1 MSTSWAWQMSLLS
14 FRLKSAVAK
23 AEKEAYWEFSFYA
36 PTTSIQQ
43 SLENWVLN
51 PMTSCM
57 LSSLSFGERLWV
69 GLVQSFSQTRRLSF
83 ELGQQ
88 THGFSWAFI
97 AYKLVGMHPS
107 TKPNLYLTLLCH
119 KHFHLK
125 NLLFLDEEYLPTGL
139 HDKRWNYVSQTKAAT
154 RLNYVPGKKVSLDSI
169 KEIGFFFWWK
179 MQFRIEEIFTKVCF
193 EEKRIGHHQ
202 RIVFVHL
209 LCLWAADQVNIIYD
223 LIRANEGL
231 HCRFSNAHR

>member
-14 FRLKSAVAK
+14 FRLKSAVLLAAEAK
-23 AEKEAYWEFSFYA
+23 AEKEAYWEFSFLC
-36 PTTSIQQ
+36 PTTNIQQ

-51 PMTSCM
+51 PMTCCM

-88 THGFSWAFI
+88 THGFSRAFI

-139 HDKRWNYVSQTKAAT
+139 HDKRWNYVSQTKAAPLAWIMCQEKSFSWFYL
-154 RLNYVPGKKVSLDSI
+154 RNWILFQVKNAVQKLRNIYQSMFWKKN
-169 KEIGFFFWWK
+169 WPPP
-179 MQFRIEEIFTKVCF
+179 
-193 EEKRIGHHQ
+193 
-202 RIVFVHL
+202 
-209 LCLWAADQVNIIYD
+209 
-223 LIRANEGL
+223 
-231 HCRFSNAHR
+231 

>member
-14 FRLKSAVAK
+14 FRLKSAAAAK

-36 PTTSIQQ
+36 PSTSIQQ

-154 RLNYVPGKKVSLDSI
+154 RLNYVPGKKFLLILLKKLDSFS
-169 KEIGFFFWWK
+169 G
-179 MQFRIEEIFTKVCF
+179 
-193 EEKRIGHHQ
+193 EKCSSESKKYLPKYVLKKIRIGHHQ
-202 RIVFVHL
+202 RIVLFLSTSSVFE
-209 LCLWAADQVNIIYD
+209 Q
-223 LIRANEGL
+223 LIK
-231 HCRFSNAHR
+231 SI